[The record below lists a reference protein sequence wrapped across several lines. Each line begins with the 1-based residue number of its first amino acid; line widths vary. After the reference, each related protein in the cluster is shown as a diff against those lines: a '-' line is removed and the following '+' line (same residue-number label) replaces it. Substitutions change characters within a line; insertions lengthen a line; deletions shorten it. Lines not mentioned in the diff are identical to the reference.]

1 MMTRFS
7 RDQQILEAAED
18 REKEVASKGADSTQS
33 HQQPLITTP
42 DMVETFVKKDIRAI
56 QLEALIDSRR
66 EDHTKAAEEA
76 VRHQNTEEVAHQTK
90 GTTQREGNTP
100 KTITISTITVLT
112 TIWVHHQIGT
122 MITLNT
128 ERGTDH
134 HREEVVLHALQ
145 EADPI
150 PET

>member
-1 MMTRFS
+1 MTRFS

-42 DMVETFVKKDIRAI
+42 DTVETIAKKDIRAI

-66 EDHTKAAEEA
+66 EDPTAATVEA
-76 VRHQNTEEVAHQTK
+76 VRHRNTEGVAHPTK
-90 GTTQREGNTP
+90 GTTHREGSTL
-100 KTITISTITVLT
+100 KTSTISTITVLT
-112 TIWVHHQIGT
+112 ITWAHHQIGT
-122 MITLNT
+122 MITLST

-134 HREEVVLHALQ
+134 HRAEVVLHALQ